1 MKVLVFKKE
10 AEDFVYPDL
19 GEIKLN
25 KDKINNIILNNNK
38 IKESI
43 NGIKYNIENLI
54 NISTNNIISMQL
66 KNIFV
71 IINTINEDINKYN
84 NKLKSL
90 LNEVNDMGNK
100 NIIKEVSNVKLNI
113 DSNSKNINIQYHMPY
128 CKQIIQHKKLD
139 ESYQNFKYEDY
150 PLKIVEFINNIRSD
164 PVGYADII
172 EDSIQYIFKII
183 DKNNPT
189 KERLIFEK
197 KIKIALTR
205 GEPAFREAA
214 EYLNSIN
221 PLPPLKFKKDI
232 CIPLPKNEEEFKDP
246 TFLGEQVRQVRKK
259 TKVDV
264 FFKDLV
270 KIPEI
275 SALIMIVDDT
285 YKNVG
290 KKRLSLLNKDLKYIG
305 VTSKFIGKNFIAYF
319 ALAKCYYFILIIS

>member
-1 MKVLVFKKE
+1 
-10 AEDFVYPDL
+10 
-19 GEIKLN
+19 
-25 KDKINNIILNNNK
+25 
-38 IKESI
+38 
-43 NGIKYNIENLI
+43 
-54 NISTNNIISMQL
+54 
-66 KNIFV
+66 
-71 IINTINEDINKYN
+71 
-84 NKLKSL
+84 
-90 LNEVNDMGNK
+90 
-100 NIIKEVSNVKLNI
+100 
-113 DSNSKNINIQYHMPY
+113 MPY

-172 EDSIQYIFKII
+172 EDSIQYIFKIS

-189 KERLIFEK
+189 KAGLFFEK

-214 EYLNSIN
+214 EYLKSLN

-246 TFLGEQVRQVRKK
+246 TFLREQVRQVRKK

-285 YKNVG
+285 NKNVG
-290 KKRLSLLNKDLKYIG
+290 KK
-305 VTSKFIGKNFIAYF
+305 
-319 ALAKCYYFILIIS
+319 